1 MIFQHIW
8 NVSTSLDQLQDSYL
22 VLLTVRACALNISH
36 VHGAEGG
43 ARLGVPVAGG
53 EWFKYI
59 FYLPNFVFLNV
70 FNFLPLFLINR
81 KINNCLLTC

>member
-22 VLLTVRACALNISH
+22 VLPTVRACALNISH

-43 ARLGVPVAGG
+43 ARLGVPVAGA
-53 EWFKYI
+53 EWFK
-59 FYLPNFVFLNV
+59 
-70 FNFLPLFLINR
+70 
-81 KINNCLLTC
+81 